1 MKLTASPQPGGR
13 ILTSKGGGQTIGRTL
28 DWLISR
34 LEKTSDTPGLDAQL
48 LLAHKLGK
56 PRSWVLAHPEA
67 PITKNEI
74 ITLEETVTRFEVGEP
89 LAYIL
94 GTWEFFGLNF
104 QVTPDVLIPRPET
117 ELLVERA
124 IKWLRK
130 LDPGGRKLRVMD
142 VGTGSGC
149 IAITMAVNIPNIFIT
164 ATDISPAALNVA
176 RKNAKKM
183 DVFDRITYVE
193 ADLFPYLP
201 IPDPF
206 SMIVANLPY
215 IPTKTLMEIPV
226 FGREPTLALDGGPD
240 GLEVI
245 RRFLKK
251 APAWLLPGGSLMV
264 EIEASEGAA
273 VQLLASAIFP
283 KARIHLHKDLAG
295 HDRLVEIQT

>member
-1 MKLTASPQPGGR
+1 MRLNACLQAGWRT
-13 ILTSKGGGQTIGRTL
+13 LTSKGGGQTIGEIL
-28 DWLISR
+28 DGLISR
-34 LEKTSDTPGLDAQL
+34 LGKISDTPGLDAQV
-48 LLAHKLGK
+48 LLAHQLGK
-56 PRSWVLAHPEA
+56 PRSWVLAHPEV
-67 PITKNEI
+67 PMIKNEI
-74 ITLEETVTRFEVGEP
+74 VALEETVTRLEGGEP

-130 LDPGGRKLRVMD
+130 LASGGRKLRVMD

-149 IAITMAVNIPNIFIT
+149 IAITLAVNIPNIFIT

-176 RKNAKKM
+176 LKNAKKM
-183 DVFDRITYVE
+183 EVFDRITFVE
-193 ADLFPYLP
+193 ADLFPNLP
-201 IPDPF
+201 IPDPC

-226 FGREPTLALDGGPD
+226 FGSEPTLALDGGPD
-240 GLEVI
+240 GLAII
-245 RRFLKK
+245 RCFLKN
-251 APAWLLPGGSLMV
+251 APAWLLAGGSLMF

-273 VQLLASAIFP
+273 VQLLASGIFP